1 MNANLVKTLAQII
14 RSLSEEEQ
22 TLLESELKP
31 KLDRRKTI
39 QKMQEL
45 GDKISV
51 RRGGKLLEPPPEELI
66 RQMREERTEQL
77 IQACCPDDEAK

>member
-1 MNANLVKTLAQII
+1 MNTKLVKTLSQII
-14 RSLSEEEQ
+14 RSLSEEER
-22 TLLESELKP
+22 TLLESELKLKP
-31 KLDRRKTI
+31 DWRETL

-51 RRGGKLLEPPPEELI
+51 RRGGKPLEPPPEELI

-77 IQACCPDDEAK
+77 MQACCPDDEAK